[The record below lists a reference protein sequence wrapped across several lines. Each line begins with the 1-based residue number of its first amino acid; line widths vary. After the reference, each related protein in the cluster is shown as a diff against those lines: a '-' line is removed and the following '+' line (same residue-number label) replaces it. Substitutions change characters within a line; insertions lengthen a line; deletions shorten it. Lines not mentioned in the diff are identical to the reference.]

1 MTARAAAKILPL
13 PVAVNFAAR
22 QLAEPGFV
30 ENLREDWGDDD
41 WALLTLEITES
52 DLLEDLSHAIESLTA
67 VRALGARISIDDF
80 GTGHSSF
87 ARLANL
93 PVDVLKIDQAF
104 VRDLDSPGGVAIVQA
119 IVALAEAYALDI
131 IAEGVERIEQLEVLI
146 DLGVPK
152 LQGYLLGRPSQS
164 VPERVDLSTAR
175 MVGQGTK

>member
-1 MTARAAAKILPL
+1 M
-13 PVAVNFAAR
+13 
-22 QLAEPGFV
+22 
-30 ENLREDWGDDD
+30 
-41 WALLTLEITES
+41 
-52 DLLEDLSHAIESLTA
+52 
-67 VRALGARISIDDF
+67 RALGARISIDDF

-87 ARLANL
+87 ARVANL